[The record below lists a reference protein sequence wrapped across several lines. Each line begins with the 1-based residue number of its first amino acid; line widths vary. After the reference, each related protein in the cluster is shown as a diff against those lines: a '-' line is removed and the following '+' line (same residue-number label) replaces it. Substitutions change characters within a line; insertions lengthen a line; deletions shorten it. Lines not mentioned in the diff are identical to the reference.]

1 MDFLRPM
8 GGEDTSAGWVMESD
22 YGMRFG
28 GIGRLYGLSGLERLR
43 AARVCVVGVGGV
55 GSWAAEA
62 LARTGVGGLTVIDMD
77 DVCVTNTNRQLPA
90 LDGTLGQLKVDVVAA
105 RARLINPECEV
116 EAVADF
122 FTASSAG
129 ALLEQGFDVVVD
141 CIDDL
146 GNKALLLAE
155 CRRRGIRAV
164 TCGGAG
170 GKRDPTAVLVDDLAR
185 SGGDALLKR
194 VRSTLRKEHGFAPQ
208 GDWGIPCVF
217 SREKPVFPGADGE
230 VCAAPDP
237 TQNLRLDCASG
248 FGTATFVTG
257 SFGFAAAAAAVEVL
271 LAADTA

>member
-1 MDFLRPM
+1 MS
-8 GGEDTSAGWVMESD
+8 ED

-28 GIGRLYGLSGLERLR
+28 GIGRLYGLEGLERLR

-90 LDGTLGQLKVDVVAA
+90 LDGTLGLLKVDVVAE
-105 RARLINPECEV
+105 RARRINPGCEV

-122 FTASSAG
+122 FTASTA
-129 ALLEQGFDVVVD
+129 AAMLERRYDVVVD

-146 GNKALLLAE
+146 RNKALLLAA
-155 CRRRGIRAV
+155 CRERGIPTV

-170 GKRDPTAVLVDDLAR
+170 GKRDPTAIQIDDLAR

-194 VRSTLRKEHGFAPQ
+194 LRSLLRRDHGFDPE

-217 SREKPVFPGADGE
+217 SRERPVFPGADGE
-230 VCAAPDP
+230 VCDAPDT

-257 SFGFAAAAAAVEVL
+257 SFGFAAAAAAVEL
-271 LAADTA
+271 ILTADGT